1 MSTTK
6 APSPKSAPSDA
17 KTDADRVAL
26 TLKISKTD
34 YLRLMKLRLKLLEAG
49 RNVSH
54 QDILYDSL
62 KTHLHKHGV

>member
-1 MSTTK
+1 M
-6 APSPKSAPSDA
+6 
-17 KTDADRVAL
+17 AL